1 MEVVEGV
8 ENDGDDVHKP
18 WTVDDYNKIA
28 ESLQKTPVEDV
39 CHTFITGLNLFD
51 EYDEPDE
58 MASNRALLRAST
70 ELQNQ
75 SLKVAKIS
83 GIFL

>member
-1 MEVVEGV
+1 
-8 ENDGDDVHKP
+8 
-18 WTVDDYNKIA
+18 
-28 ESLQKTPVEDV
+28 VEDV